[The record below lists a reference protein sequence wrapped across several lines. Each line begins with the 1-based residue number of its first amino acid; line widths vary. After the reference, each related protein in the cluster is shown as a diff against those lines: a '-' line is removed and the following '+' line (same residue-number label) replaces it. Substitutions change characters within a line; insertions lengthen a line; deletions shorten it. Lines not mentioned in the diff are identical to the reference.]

1 MCKPVSVLFLKHFMN
16 GCRYL
21 SGGKMKWSCFWIAS
35 VHIALYVRPPL
46 CSLMYRPP
54 SNEDNTSLWLMQHSF
69 LLKSPPTWLAISVSV
84 FALIGGKREVGGDT
98 DHSFQTAY
106 FNVHPSRG
114 RNTVEM
120 CVCVCVCVYAW
131 GVCDKIGARLSAVW
145 LLQDRV
151 ELPPIFTAERDVGR
165 HLPRHLWSHPRRLTA
180 QVSVN
185 LTDWQEDLY
194 IWCHHR
200 RMMKCPACKC
210 GDNWADGT
218 LTSGSVVAS

>member
-120 CVCVCVCVYAW
+120 CVCVCVCVCMRCMW
-131 GVCDKIGARLSAVW
+131 
-145 LLQDRV
+145 QDRSSSV
-151 ELPPIFTAERDVGR
+151 SSVTPPGPSWAAANLYSREGRGQASAKTFMKSSTAPHSTSVCEPDWLARGFV
-165 HLPRHLWSHPRRLTA
+165 HLVPSS
-180 QVSVN
+180 QNDEVSCMQM
-185 LTDWQEDLY
+185 W
-194 IWCHHR
+194 W
-200 RMMKCPACKC
+200 
-210 GDNWADGT
+210 
-218 LTSGSVVAS
+218 